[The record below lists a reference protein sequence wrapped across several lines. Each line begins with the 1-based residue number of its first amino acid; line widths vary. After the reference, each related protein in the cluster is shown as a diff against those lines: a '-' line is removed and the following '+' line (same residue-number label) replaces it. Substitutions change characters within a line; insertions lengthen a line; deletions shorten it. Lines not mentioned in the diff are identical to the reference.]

1 MANVIIL
8 AGGKGERM
16 RPVTEDKPKSMVS
29 VMGKPLLA
37 CLFQWLSA
45 YGFRNITLACGYRYE
60 VIQNYFGDGS
70 SHGVQINYLIEDE
83 PLGSGG
89 AIKNALRFLSPLKE
103 PVLVVNGDAIT
114 NLNLSDLFAYHEA
127 KRGKLTVVSVPMPSP
142 YGVVDFNDRGLVT
155 GFREK
160 PTLPHWANAG
170 IYVIDPSIYDLLPD
184 RGDHEVTTMPVLAE
198 RGQMHAFKTHSFW
211 RAMDTVRDITE
222 LRADMEKLFFTLFF
236 SPMSAN
242 AGAPTSMFASSK
254 QKQALSEAVSR
265 MTSESACAAEPAV
278 MAAPA
283 KSK

>member
-1 MANVIIL
+1 MTHVIIL

-16 RPVTEDKPKSMVS
+16 RPVTEDRPKSMVS

-45 YGFRNITLACGYRYE
+45 YGLRNITLAVGYRHE
-60 VIQNYFGDGS
+60 VIQDYFGDGS
-70 SHGVQINYLIEDE
+70 SHGVNLNYLVEDE

-89 AIKNALRFLSPLKE
+89 ALKNALRFLSPLKE

-127 KRGKLTVVSVPMPSP
+127 KKGKLTVVSVPMPSP
-142 YGVVDFNDRGLVT
+142 YGVVDFNERGLVT

-170 IYVIDPSIYDLLPD
+170 IYVVDPSIYELLPD
-184 RGDHEVTTMPVLAE
+184 RGDHEVVTLPLIAE
-198 RGQMHAFKTHSFW
+198 AGQMHAFKTQCFW
-211 RAMDTVRDITE
+211 RAMDTVRDIAE

-236 SPMSAN
+236 SPLSAN
-242 AGAPTSMFASSK
+242 AGSPSSVFASNK
-254 QKQALSEAVSR
+254 QKEL
-265 MTSESACAAEPAV
+265 AAAGARGGGGRPD
-278 MAAPA
+278 
-283 KSK
+283 KD

>member
-29 VMGKPLLA
+29 VMGKPLMA
-37 CLFQWLSA
+37 CLFQWLSV

-60 VIQNYFGDGS
+60 VIQEYFGDGS
-70 SHGVQINYLIEDE
+70 AHGVNINYLVEDE

-89 AIKNALRFLSPLKE
+89 ALKNAMRFLGPLEE

-127 KRGKLTVVSVPMPSP
+127 KKGKLTVVSVPMPSP

-170 IYVIDPSIYDLLPD
+170 IYVVEPSVYDLLPD
-184 RGDHEVTTMPVLAE
+184 RGDHEFTTLPALAE
-198 RGQMHAFKTHSFW
+198 QGQMHAFKTHSFW
-211 RAMDTVRDITE
+211 RAMDTVRDIAE

-236 SPMSAN
+236 SPLSAN
-242 AGAPTSMFASSK
+242 AGSPKSSLVHPK
-254 QKQALSEAVSR
+254 KHADGQK
-265 MTSESACAAEPAV
+265 
-278 MAAPA
+278 AAPA
-283 KSK
+283 SDRAEVSSVSSVTVVPG

>member
-16 RPVTEDKPKSMVS
+16 RPVTEDRPKSMVS

-60 VIQNYFGDGS
+60 VIQDYFGDGAT
-70 SHGVQINYLIEDE
+70 HGVNINYLIEDE

-89 AIKNALRFLSPLKE
+89 ALKNALRFLSPLEE

-142 YGVVDFNDRGLVT
+142 YGVVDFNERGLVT

-170 IYVIDPSIYDLLPD
+170 IYVVDPSVHELLPD
-184 RGDHEVTTMPVLAE
+184 RGDHEFTTLPLLAE

-236 SPMSAN
+236 SPLSAN
-242 AGAPTSMFASSK
+242 AGAPGSIFASSK
-254 QKQALSEAVSR
+254 QKTSLPSPPSPRPTSNAVVLPEA
-265 MTSESACAAEPAV
+265 
-278 MAAPA
+278 A
-283 KSK
+283 KDLAKA

>member
-1 MANVIIL
+1 MVNVIIL

-45 YGFRNITLACGYRYE
+45 YGFRNITLACGYRYQ
-60 VIQNYFGDGS
+60 VIRDYFGDGAA
-70 SHGVQINYLIEDE
+70 HGVNINYLIEDE

-127 KRGKLTVVSVPMPSP
+127 KKGKLTVVSVPMPSP

-170 IYVIDPSIYDLLPD
+170 IYVMEPSIYELLPD

-236 SPMSAN
+236 SPVSAN
-242 AGAPTSMFASSK
+242 AGAPTSMFASTR
-254 QKQALSEAVSR
+254 QKEALSAAASQI
-265 MTSESACAAEPAV
+265 TGAAAEVPL
-278 MAAPA
+278 AAQPVP
-283 KSK
+283 SK